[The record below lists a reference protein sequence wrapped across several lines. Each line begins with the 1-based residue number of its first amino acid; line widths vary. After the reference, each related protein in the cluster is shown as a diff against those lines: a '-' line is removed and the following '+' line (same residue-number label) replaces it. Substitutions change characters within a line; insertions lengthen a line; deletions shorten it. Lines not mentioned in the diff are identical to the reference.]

1 MEFEKHVGFS
11 KHAVV
16 PKIELAYQAMQK
28 KNKKSHSKK
37 SFKNSTKR
45 QPQKCPSS
53 QVIWRK
59 TIVLTKVKH
68 KANLPRIFTP
78 DRITGLPLD
87 YERTVS
93 KIMHYVNPQASNSS
107 SPDQLIEEFL
117 TQTLVG
123 YLKNYTCCDQSSL
136 KKHMRMI
143 LQIQGPNVAQS
154 YHRNDEELFEF
165 HCACKR
171 KPIPPVNIVP
181 TYGSKF
187 NYNNL
192 KIKSK

>member
-37 SFKNSTKR
+37 SLKNSTKR
-45 QPQKCPSS
+45 QPQKCPSI
-53 QVIWRK
+53 QNIWRK
-59 TIVLTKVKH
+59 TIVLTK
-68 KANLPRIFTP
+68 
-78 DRITGLPLD
+78 
-87 YERTVS
+87 
-93 KIMHYVNPQASNSS
+93 ASNSP

-117 TQTLVG
+117 TQTLAG

-154 YHRNDEELFEF
+154 YHCNDEELFEF

-181 TYGSKF
+181 IYGSKF

-192 KIKSK
+192 KIKSN